1 MKSKRVIAAIVLGL
15 GLALTLLWLGGA
27 IPARADPG
35 TRYVRTAGNGYG
47 GAIYGSARVAMTMT
61 NNNTEILVH

>member
-1 MKSKRVIAAIVLGL
+1 MKSKGLTVAIVLGL
-15 GLALTLLWLGGA
+15 GPVLALLWLVGVGL
-27 IPARADPG
+27 ARADPG

>member
-1 MKSKRVIAAIVLGL
+1 VKSKGLIAAIVLGL
-15 GLALTLLWLGGA
+15 GPVLALLWLVGVV
-27 IPARADPG
+27 PARADPG

-47 GAIYGSARVAMTMT
+47 GAIYGSARVAMAMT